1 MKRKRITM
9 TKRILVAMLCLVTIF
24 TCIPMSAFA
33 DEASKNVEVQS
44 EDPLSIEEEIET
56 TDEIALEE
64 TLEEVTLEEVSEEIS
79 EEIIVEQQEEIIEEE
94 IIDETLNDVTESEA
108 SELPEENLPSP
119 IKSKMLAAPLGAGEP
134 KVYNIYINYVGSLK
148 DEGLYKGPKEASAN
162 DHISFVIADTSFFP
176 IDYISVTNSKNE
188 EIIKFDPPS
197 TLNDFI
203 MPNDDIYINIYKVGN
218 QNRDHN
224 IYTKSEGAG
233 QVMASTSS
241 AGAGETFTVTQQAN
255 NGNKFDYF
263 EVDGTKYYESPLTLT
278 MGDRDITVVGHFSSL
293 YSPTVSTSVTPLEAG
308 TITITGD
315 TTTPGSICDVKVTAN
330 PGYIYDHLVIKYGNS
345 TVTKTSSSFPYII
358 PSTNNNITFTAYFK
372 NQVNIGSFVTPFNSG
387 IIEGVNEHAKPGE
400 VLKLNAVAN
409 PGYTFNSMIINWGN
423 HKETIRSNSYDFTVP
438 DTNDTIVITASFTQ
452 ERWFLSTHAP
462 TGGGRATLTKYSLYY
477 DETSFFEAIPNEGW
491 KLKEVSWIYD
501 GKRITCNDQNIKFTA
516 REELPKDTVINVEFE
531 RVYKITAI
539 SDPAEGGTIKLSHNE
554 ATKGETVN
562 VTVNANPGYKIVD
575 IIPEGTA
582 PFSTKHVNDNTYE
595 FSFKMANRDL
605 KFKVSYE
612 KITPVNVTFDANGA
626 SGTMDIVKV
635 LPNEEITLPVN
646 TFERDGYSFDE
657 WDINGTSYKA
667 GDKVKVTADIAVKAM
682 WLINAY
688 ELTFDTNYP
697 EANLKPVVIVNGK
710 IHVDTIDFNTE
721 FSIGVN
727 DFDNENYAID
737 KVLVDNAKVTL
748 TDNSFSYTMPSHDV
762 KIEVNFVKKLSV
774 SFDANGASGSIDSFK
789 VIPNE
794 EITLPA
800 NTFVRDGYSF
810 DGWSINDASYK
821 AGEKVKVTSDIVVKA
836 NWKVNSYNLT
846 FESNY
851 NEANLKPI
859 VILKG
864 KDFNGK
870 VDFDDEFL
878 LNLYNYDK
886 ENYQI
891 VKTTFDGKEIDNDLS
906 KVYKMPSHDA
916 KIVVTFVK
924 KLVVT
929 FDANGG
935 KGSIDTLKVMPN
947 EEITLPKN
955 SFTRSGYTFKGW
967 DIDGKTYKVNDTVVI
982 EKDTTI
988 KAKWSKNP
996 DPAPTND
1003 DNNNNDSNNS
1013 GNNSNS
1019 SSSQGSDT
1027 KKAETAAVP
1036 ATVTSSQ
1043 AKNTS
1048 SKVTTDEAVTSNEN
1062 TEEDNDSK
1070 VETKESKDEETKE
1083 VSKSDDEDQP
1093 ASLAITDGNVPE
1105 GNSNSNSNTNTN
1117 TNEPETDNTDDG
1129 ISALELV
1136 GIISAFIIA
1145 LLALIVTVSASV
1157 RRRRK

>member
-1 MKRKRITM
+1 
-9 TKRILVAMLCLVTIF
+9 
-24 TCIPMSAFA
+24 
-33 DEASKNVEVQS
+33 
-44 EDPLSIEEEIET
+44 
-56 TDEIALEE
+56 
-64 TLEEVTLEEVSEEIS
+64 
-79 EEIIVEQQEEIIEEE
+79 
-94 IIDETLNDVTESEA
+94 
-108 SELPEENLPSP
+108 
-119 IKSKMLAAPLGAGEP
+119 
-134 KVYNIYINYVGSLK
+134 
-148 DEGLYKGPKEASAN
+148 
-162 DHISFVIADTSFFP
+162 
-176 IDYISVTNSKNE
+176 
-188 EIIKFDPPS
+188 
-197 TLNDFI
+197 
-203 MPNDDIYINIYKVGN
+203 
-218 QNRDHN
+218 
-224 IYTKSEGAG
+224 
-233 QVMASTSS
+233 
-241 AGAGETFTVTQQAN
+241 
-255 NGNKFDYF
+255 
-263 EVDGTKYYESPLTLT
+263 
-278 MGDRDITVVGHFSSL
+278 
-293 YSPTVSTSVTPLEAG
+293 
-308 TITITGD
+308 
-315 TTTPGSICDVKVTAN
+315 
-330 PGYIYDHLVIKYGNS
+330 
-345 TVTKTSSSFPYII
+345 
-358 PSTNNNITFTAYFK
+358 
-372 NQVNIGSFVTPFNSG
+372 
-387 IIEGVNEHAKPGE
+387 
-400 VLKLNAVAN
+400 
-409 PGYTFNSMIINWGN
+409 
-423 HKETIRSNSYDFTVP
+423 
-438 DTNDTIVITASFTQ
+438 
-452 ERWFLSTHAP
+452 
-462 TGGGRATLTKYSLYY
+462 
-477 DETSFFEAIPNEGW
+477 
-491 KLKEVSWIYD
+491 
-501 GKRITCNDQNIKFTA
+501 
-516 REELPKDTVINVEFE
+516 
-531 RVYKITAI
+531 
-539 SDPAEGGTIKLSHNE
+539 
-554 ATKGETVN
+554 
-562 VTVNANPGYKIVD
+562 
-575 IIPEGTA
+575 
-582 PFSTKHVNDNTYE
+582 
-595 FSFKMANRDL
+595 
-605 KFKVSYE
+605 
-612 KITPVNVTFDANGA
+612 
-626 SGTMDIVKV
+626 
-635 LPNEEITLPVN
+635 
-646 TFERDGYSFDE
+646 
-657 WDINGTSYKA
+657 
-667 GDKVKVTADIAVKAM
+667 M

-737 KVLVDNAKVTL
+737 KVLVDNTKVTL

-762 KIEVNFVKKLSV
+762 KIEVDFVKKLSV

-789 VIPNE
+789 VLPNE

-891 VKTTFDGKEIDNDLS
+891 VKTTLDGKEIDNDLS
-906 KVYKMPSHDA
+906 KVYKMPSHDV

-1003 DNNNNDSNNS
+1003 DNNNNNDSNDS
-1013 GNNSNS
+1013 GNNVSNS

-1048 SKVTTDEAVTSNEN
+1048 SKVTTDEAITSNDNAEEN
-1062 TEEDNDSK
+1062 NDSK
-1070 VETKESKDEETKE
+1070 VETEESKGEETNE
-1083 VSKSDDEDQP
+1083 VSKSDEEDQP
-1093 ASLAITDGNVPE
+1093 ASLAITDDNVPE
-1105 GNSNSNSNTNTN
+1105 GNSNTNTN

>member
-1 MKRKRITM
+1 LDFKATDKID
-9 TKRILVAMLCLVTIF
+9 KNFIF
-24 TCIPMSAFA
+24 
-33 DEASKNVEVQS
+33 NVE
-44 EDPLSIEEEIET
+44 
-56 TDEIALEE
+56 
-64 TLEEVTLEEVSEEIS
+64 
-79 EEIIVEQQEEIIEEE
+79 
-94 IIDETLNDVTESEA
+94 
-108 SELPEENLPSP
+108 
-119 IKSKMLAAPLGAGEP
+119 
-134 KVYNIYINYVGSLK
+134 
-148 DEGLYKGPKEASAN
+148 
-162 DHISFVIADTSFFP
+162 F
-176 IDYISVTNSKNE
+176 
-188 EIIKFDPPS
+188 
-197 TLNDFI
+197 
-203 MPNDDIYINIYKVGN
+203 
-218 QNRDHN
+218 
-224 IYTKSEGAG
+224 
-233 QVMASTSS
+233 
-241 AGAGETFTVTQQAN
+241 
-255 NGNKFDYF
+255 
-263 EVDGTKYYESPLTLT
+263 
-278 MGDRDITVVGHFSSL
+278 
-293 YSPTVSTSVTPLEAG
+293 
-308 TITITGD
+308 
-315 TTTPGSICDVKVTAN
+315 
-330 PGYIYDHLVIKYGNS
+330 
-345 TVTKTSSSFPYII
+345 
-358 PSTNNNITFTAYFK
+358 
-372 NQVNIGSFVTPFNSG
+372 
-387 IIEGVNEHAKPGE
+387 
-400 VLKLNAVAN
+400 
-409 PGYTFNSMIINWGN
+409 
-423 HKETIRSNSYDFTVP
+423 
-438 DTNDTIVITASFTQ
+438 
-452 ERWFLSTHAP
+452 
-462 TGGGRATLTKYSLYY
+462 
-477 DETSFFEAIPNEGW
+477 
-491 KLKEVSWIYD
+491 
-501 GKRITCNDQNIKFTA
+501 
-516 REELPKDTVINVEFE
+516 EELPKWTINPVITNPEGGKVELSKNPLYEGETCRITVTPNDGWKIKSETWKEDGVSHFNAGYILDFKATDKIDKNFIFNVEFA
-531 RVYKITAI
+531 RAYKITAI
-539 SDPAEGGTIKLSHNE
+539 SDPSEGGTIKLSHNE
-554 ATKGETVN
+554 AAEGETVK
-562 VTVNANPGYKIVD
+562 VTVNANQGYKIVD
-575 IIPEGTA
+575 IIPEGNA
-582 PFSTKHVNDNTYE
+582 PFDAKHVNDNTYE
-595 FSFKMANRDL
+595 FTFEMANKDV

-612 KITPVNVTFDANGA
+612 KVTPVNVTFDANGGT
-626 SGTMDIVKV
+626 GTMDIVKV

-646 TFERDGYSFDE
+646 TFERDGYSFDG

-667 GDKVKVTADIAVKAM
+667 GDKVKIKADIAVKAM

-762 KIEVNFVKKLSV
+762 KIEVDFVKKLSV

-789 VIPNE
+789 VLPNE

-870 VDFDDEFL
+870 IDFDDEFL

-916 KIVVTFVK
+916 KIIVTFVK

-929 FDANGG
+929 FDVNGG

-947 EEITLPKN
+947 DEIKLPKN

-1003 DNNNNDSNNS
+1003 DNNNNNDSNDS
-1013 GNNSNS
+1013 GNNDSNS

-1027 KKAETAAVP
+1027 KKAETAAAP

-1048 SKVTTDEAVTSNEN
+1048 SKVTTDEAVTSNDN
-1062 TEEDNDSK
+1062 AEEDNDSK

-1083 VSKSDDEDQP
+1083 VSKSDEEDQP
-1093 ASLAITDGNVPE
+1093 ASLAITDDNVPE
-1105 GNSNSNSNTNTN
+1105 GNSNTNTD